1 MQITKTVEKLKN
13 ALSSQLR
20 RNFIFT
26 VVGSG
31 LTAVVAMIAY
41 PLYLSFLTFEHYGI
55 WLALSS
61 ILTLAQLGTLG
72 IAPAI
77 TKYVSE
83 ELSRGAH
90 EAARSYAVSALVIG
104 LLSATVVA
112 TTIGLVR
119 GDLVTFL
126 KISQQSRDLALGLAI
141 PIAILSAQTLIAQV
155 PFGLLVA
162 IGRSDQLSFVQTAGR
177 ILAFALTW
185 VMLANGFGVA
195 SLLWGLFIAQV
206 LGQIVC
212 EILIWRQQ
220 RICMWQ
226 FTKLSPGRLRTMLRF
241 GLGIFGTSICQ
252 LFGQPI
258 NRGMLSRYGS
268 VALLPHFEVAHAA
281 AMQLRAL
288 LGTTSQSLLPEY
300 TKAMA
305 NKDLDRVKYLNTRA
319 TRFIL
324 LCAVPLYLPLFVF
337 APLVLQLW
345 LRTRYD
351 PQQTACFR
359 VTLVGSFVILLAAP
373 AYHYLLAVG
382 RVRSVF
388 LSQLLQTAGTFVLLC
403 LGVAWVGRLSPLSL
417 AVGVSSGYIMT
428 AVWLIAHAR
437 LSLRHLMH
445 SGAAASE
452 GLTTPDSRGEDK
464 RIP

>member
-1 MQITKTVEKLKN
+1 MV
-13 ALSSQLR
+13 
-20 RNFIFT
+20 
-26 VVGSG
+26 
-31 LTAVVAMIAY
+31 AY
-41 PLYLSFLTFEHYGI
+41 PLYLSFLSFEHYGI

-104 LLSATVVA
+104 LVSATVVA
-112 TTIGLVR
+112 ATIGLVR
-119 GDLVTFL
+119 GELVTFL
-126 KISQQSRDLALGLAI
+126 KISQESRELAVGLAI

-177 ILAFALTW
+177 LLAFVLTW
-185 VMLANGFGVA
+185 VMLAQGVGVA

-206 LGQIVC
+206 LVQVAC
-212 EILIWRQQ
+212 EVLVWRQQ

-226 FTKLSPGRLRTMLRF
+226 FAKLSPGRLRTMLHF

-252 LFGQPI
+252 LFSQPL
-258 NRGMLSRYGS
+258 NRAMLSRYGN

-300 TKAMA
+300 SKAVA
-305 NKDLDRVKYLNTRA
+305 TNDLARVKHLNA
-319 TRFIL
+319 KSTRFIL
-324 LCAVPLYLPLFVF
+324 LCAIPLYLPLLVF

-345 LRTRYD
+345 LRARYS
-351 PQQTACFR
+351 PQQTPCFR
-359 VTLVGSFVILLAAP
+359 VTLVGSFIILLAAP

-388 LSQLLQTAGTFVLLC
+388 LSQLLQTAGTFLLLC
-403 LGVAWVGRLSPLSL
+403 LGVAWFGRLTPLSM
-417 AVGVSSGYIMT
+417 AVCVSSGYIMT
-428 AVWLIAHAR
+428 AVWLIGHAR
-437 LSLRHLMH
+437 FSLRHSM
-445 SGAAASE
+445 
-452 GLTTPDSRGEDK
+452 R
-464 RIP
+464 RIPPDGQSS